1 MVTNRALGRQTSSTC
16 SWPGKIDQE
25 MANNTRSC
33 SYSGFSVDNSVYL
46 APGDTIGLEPPDM
59 EIGPPQQSKM

>member
-1 MVTNRALGRQTSSTC
+1 
-16 SWPGKIDQE
+16 

-33 SYSGFSVDNSVYL
+33 SYSGFSVDYSVYL

>member
-1 MVTNRALGRQTSSTC
+1 MQISELLL
-16 SWPGKIDQE
+16 PEFDQE